1 MIKYLHLDCEMGG
14 RDLKYSLLTAAFIV
28 TTEDFNIQDR
38 LYLEVKPDDGNYIV
52 SGQGMSVNKI
62 DLIHH
67 DKVAVPYKEAKPLL
81 YKFLRQHSAGIVNGA
96 ITPNWMPCRLTPV
109 GHGVKG
115 DIAHL
120 IDKLISEGSWE
131 QFCTYH
137 YMDTSVV
144 LQYLRAIGKMPHDT
158 DGSIQALAEYFGIHT
173 PAVAKWH
180 DAMFDT
186 EMTMQVFQK
195 MVELGKA

>member
-14 RDLKYSLLTAAFIV
+14 RELKYSLLTAAFIV

-38 LYLEVKPDDGNYIV
+38 LYLEVHPDDGDYIV

-62 DLIHH
+62 DLARHN
-67 DKVAVPYKEAKPLL
+67 KTAMFYKEAKPLL
-81 YKFLRQHSAGIVNGA
+81 YKFLKKHGDTI
-96 ITPNWMPCRLTPV
+96 RLTPV

-120 IDKLISEGSWE
+120 IKNLISEGSWE

-137 YMDTSVV
+137 YIDTSVV
-144 LQYLRAIGKMPHDT
+144 LQYLRAIGKMPHDS
-158 DGSIQALAEYFGIHT
+158 DGSIQALAEHFGIHT

-186 EMTMQVFQK
+186 EMTMQVFRK
-195 MVELGKA
+195 MIELGKI

>member
-1 MIKYLHLDCEMGG
+1 MDCEMGG
-14 RDLKYSLLTAAFIV
+14 RELKYSLLTAAFIV

-38 LYLEVKPDDGNYIV
+38 LYLEVKPEDGDYIV
-52 SGQGMSVNKI
+52 SGQGMAINKI
-62 DLIHH
+62 DLQAH
-67 DKVAVPYKEAKPLL
+67 DRNAWPYKMAKGTL
-81 YKFLRQHSAGIVNGA
+81 YNFLKKYSANGVS
-96 ITPNWMPCRLTPV
+96 TRLTPV

-120 IDKLISEGSWE
+120 IKNLISEGSWE

-158 DGSIQALAEYFGIHT
+158 DGSVQALATYFGIHT
-173 PAVAKWH
+173 PAIAKWH
-180 DAMFDT
+180 DAMFDA
-186 EMTMQVFQK
+186 EMTMQVYKK
-195 MVELGKA
+195 MVELGKQ